1 MRRRTP
7 LVAMGAAL
15 ALAIAACGGTG
26 GSSSGTGGNGTF
38 DEANTTVVNPSTKTG
53 GTLRIGNAVDWD
65 STDPAD
71 TYYGWSWDFVRL
83 YGRALTMFKT
93 VPGTD
98 GLQLVPDLAQS
109 LGQHSADFKTWTYK
123 LKTGI
128 KYEDGTPVRAQDVK
142 YDVERTL
149 DKNTFPDGPT
159 YFNDFLDTKGYTSP
173 YKDKSPDKLGLK
185 AIDTPDDNT
194 IVFHLKK
201 PFSGFDY
208 FAMLPATI
216 PVPPAKDTGAN
227 YKLHVVSTGPY
238 KFENNYTPGKSLTLV
253 RNTYWDPN
261 TDPNRKQLPDRI
273 EVQIG
278 VNADDLDNRL
288 IAGSADMDIQGLGLG
303 AAAAAKV
310 QANPSLKKNADS
322 AATARLDYVAISSS
336 VPPFDNPHCRRAV
349 EYATDKQAMQTAY
362 GGPLSGG
369 SIATHLMM
377 PLIPGNRDINPY
389 PSGSDNHGDLVKA
402 KQELQ
407 ACGKPNGFST
417 VISARTER
425 PKEINAAL
433 ALQQGL
439 QKVGIKA
446 EIKKYPTGDYF
457 KLYAG
462 NPDYVKKNGLGLI
475 MMSWGAD
482 WPEGFGYLQQIVD
495 SRVIRSAGNTN
506 LGVVDPEVDKLLDT
520 ATVTADTAARGAI
533 YAQIDAKVMD
543 DAYMVPFLAEKHLL
557 YRPPTVKNAYINQG
571 LDGYYDY
578 AQMGVK

>member
-1 MRRRTP
+1 M
-7 LVAMGAAL
+7 VAVGAAL
-15 ALAIAACGGTG
+15 ALALAACGGTG
-26 GSSSGTGGNGTF
+26 GSNSGSGGNGKF
-38 DEANTTVVNPSTKTG
+38 NEGNTSVVNASTKTG
-53 GTLRIGNAVDWD
+53 GTLRIGTASDWD

-71 TYYGWSWDFVRL
+71 TYYGWSWDFIRL

-93 VPGTD
+93 VPGKD
-98 GLQLVPDLAQS
+98 GLQLVPDLAQN

-123 LKTGI
+123 LKPGV

-159 YFNDFLDTKGYTSP
+159 YFGDFLDTKGYSSP
-173 YKDKSPDKLGLK
+173 YKDKTPGKLGLK

-201 PFSGFDY
+201 AFAGFDY

-216 PVPPAKDTGAN
+216 PVPQAKDTGTN
-227 YKLHVVSTGPY
+227 YKLHPVSTGPY
-238 KFENNYTPGKSLTLV
+238 KFENYTPGKQLNLV
-253 RNTYWDPN
+253 RNTNWDPS

-273 EVQIG
+273 QVQIG

-310 QANPSLKKNADS
+310 QSNPNLKKNADS

-336 VPPFDNPHCRRAV
+336 VPPFDNVHCRKAV

-369 SIATHLMM
+369 DIATHLMM
-377 PLIPGNRDINPY
+377 PLIPGNQDINPY
-389 PSGSDNHGDLVKA
+389 PSGADNHGDVAKA

-425 PKEINAAL
+425 TKELNAAL

-439 QKVGIKA
+439 QKVGIKT
-446 EIKKYPTGDYF
+446 EIKKFPSGDYF

-462 NPDYVKKNGLGLI
+462 KPEYVKDNGIGLI

-482 WPEGFGYLQQIVD
+482 WPEGFGYLSQIVD

-506 LGVVDPEVDKLLDT
+506 LGVKDPAVDQLLDK
-520 ATVTADTAARGAI
+520 AAVTADITARGALW
-533 YAQIDAKVMD
+533 AQIDAKVMD
-543 DAYMVPFLAEKHLL
+543 DAYIVPFLDEKHLL
-557 YRPPTVKNAYINQG
+557 YRPATVKNAYVNQG
-571 LDGYYDY
+571 LNGFYDY
-578 AQMGVK
+578 AQLGVK